1 MLGGQIAKDARSVKW
16 PWYHDNLEN
25 DLSQEA
31 RDVLEKYS
39 GIAPEHVKSH
49 IYKIV
54 SR

>member
-25 DLSQEA
+25 DLNQEA